1 MLLINSGHPQNG
13 RKENEMIK
21 VTKLDKYF
29 NKGKNNENHVLREVS
44 LELGEK
50 GLVCILGESGSGK
63 TTLLNTIG
71 GLDTFRSG
79 TVEVDDV
86 VLKKY
91 EQKKIERLRNQKFGY
106 IFQNYYLLQ
115 DYTVAYNVKLA
126 LNVFDL
132 TEEEK
137 DERVDY
143 VLEALGMARYKKK
156 RVSQLSGG
164 QQQRVSIARALVK
177 SPDIILADEPTGNLD
192 EENTLKTMSIL
203 KSISKECLVILV
215 SHEKAIA
222 KFFADRIIEIRDG
235 EIVKDYQNDATGAY
249 QKIDDSNIY
258 LRDMQQLKVEED
270 FIDLSLYRENFGRDD
285 EEELE
290 NRKLHIS
297 LAWKDGKLYIQTE
310 DDVNLV
316 LTGEESGCVMLDQSK
331 PKLDQSQMEEITYDL
346 PKMQAGRSM
355 GLPFREIWKL
365 ACENIRMMGKKHRFM
380 VGILLATSVLLVLAL
395 ADFMMQH
402 DINKQEVVTQDSH
415 YVTVKLEQAKGVSGS
430 DLNRQSL
437 QYCKETLTSDIQY
450 NALTQGTL
458 NIGYDGFRQL
468 KQINAKI
475 EDYSAVD
482 YHQLKKED
490 LVCGRLPKNRKEIV
504 IDKWLLNTFQ
514 KSGSV
519 VASLYNN
526 EKSLLGLT
534 VITMV
539 SDLELEI
546 VGVSDTGEPTIYAS
560 PYVAFGMNYGNKQI
574 MPLEELQE
582 LYPDDF
588 GKTTLKDQ
596 QILVDTIKYEEYEH
610 EKRWESGEMVTA
622 EAEQY
627 LGGIP
632 CKIVGKFP
640 KGNGAEY
647 VLPKE
652 RCEQVRLEYVADA
665 KQFQVYTDNVD
676 ETIKYFQDKGKAYSQ
691 YFKVKA
697 QSNAQAQ
704 IDKYRKEQK
713 ESGLNAGY
721 IVTIAVAVLSLI
733 MIYFTIKSNAMARSE
748 ELTVYRLIGIAPGS
762 ILKAYMLEM
771 VMMTAYT
778 CIPAILIT
786 SGVIKFITSVPSLE
800 IYLLFPWWMA
810 ALLIVA
816 MFVVNVIVSVLPVR
830 RILHTPPAQL
840 VQ

>member
-1 MLLINSGHPQNG
+1 MV
-13 RKENEMIK
+13 K
-21 VTKLDKYF
+21 VKKLDKYF
-29 NKGKNNENHVLREVS
+29 NKGKSNENHVLKEID
-44 LELGEK
+44 LDLADK

-79 TVEVDDV
+79 SIEVDDV

-177 SPDIILADEPTGNLD
+177 SPEIILADEPTGNLD

-235 EIVKDYQNDATGAY
+235 EITKDYENDASGAY
-249 QKIDDSNIY
+249 QKMDDANIY
-258 LRDMQQLKVEED
+258 LRDMERREIDEE
-270 FIDLSLYRENFGRDD
+270 FIDLSLYREKMGTDD
-285 EEELE
+285 PDSVTD
-290 NRKLHIS
+290 RKLHID
-297 LAWKDGKLYIQTE
+297 LAWKDGKLYIQTA
-310 DDVNLV
+310 DNVDLV
-316 LTGEESGCVMLDQSK
+316 LTGEDAGCVMLDENR
-331 PKLDQSQMEEITYDL
+331 PKLEQSQMEEVAYDL
-346 PKMQAGRSM
+346 PGLKAGRSM
-355 GLPFREIWKL
+355 GLPGKEVWKL
-365 ACENIRMMGKKHRFM
+365 ACENIRMLGKKHRFI

-402 DINKQEVVTQDSH
+402 EVNKQEVVSQDSH
-415 YVTVKLEQAKGVSGS
+415 YVTVNLEAVKGAVNSDVYIQA
-430 DLNRQSL
+430 RE
-437 QYCKETLTSDIQY
+437 YCEKALTSDIEY
-450 NALTQGTL
+450 SPMTQGVL
-458 NIGYDGFRQL
+458 NMGYDGFRQL
-468 KQINAKI
+468 KQVNAKI
-475 EDYSAVD
+475 DKFSAVNYD
-482 YHQLKKED
+482 KLKKED
-490 LVCGRLPKNRKEIV
+490 LVCGRLPENRKEIV
-504 IDKWLLNTFQ
+504 IDKWLLSTFK

-526 EKSLLGLT
+526 EESLLGLE
-534 VITMV
+534 VITM
-539 SDLELEI
+539 LPNLNLEI
-546 VGVSDTGEPTIYAS
+546 VGVSDTGEPSIYAS
-560 PYVAFGMNYGNKQI
+560 PYVILGMNYGNKRI
-574 MPLEELQE
+574 MSVEELRE
-582 LYPDDF
+582 AYPEKY
-588 GKTTLKDQ
+588 GKVTLKENE
-596 QILVDTIKYEEYEH
+596 ILVDEDKYRDYQDQV
-610 EKRWESGEMVTA
+610 RWDSGEVVTDTA
-622 EAEQY
+622 EEA
-627 LGGIP
+627 LGVDP
-632 CKIVGKFP
+632 CKVVGGFP
-640 KGNGAEY
+640 KNRGAEY
-647 VLPKE
+647 VLPEK
-652 RCEQVRLEYVADA
+652 RCEEVRLNYVADV
-665 KQFQVYTDNVD
+665 KQFQVYTDNVE
-676 ETIKYFQDKGKAYSQ
+676 ETIKYFEDKGKAYSK
-691 YFKVKA
+691 YFHVNA
-697 QSNAQAQ
+697 QSNAQLELENY
-704 IDKYRKEQK
+704 KKEQK
-713 ESGLNAGY
+713 DSGLNAGY

-748 ELTVYRLIGIAPGS
+748 ELTVYRLIGISPGS

-771 VMMTAYT
+771 VLMTAYT

-786 SGVIKFITSVPSLE
+786 CGVIKFITSIPSLE

-810 ALLIVA
+810 VLLIA
-816 MFVVNVIVSVLPVR
+816 ALFLVNTIVSILPVR
-830 RILHTPPAQL
+830 KILHTPPAQL

>member
-1 MLLINSGHPQNG
+1 
-13 RKENEMIK
+13 MIK
-21 VTKLDKYF
+21 VNKLDKYF
-29 NKGKNNENHVLREVS
+29 NKGKNNENHVLKEVS

-132 TEEEK
+132 TDEEK

-222 KFFADRIIEIRDG
+222 KFFADRIVEIRDG
-235 EIVKDYQNDATGAY
+235 EIVKDYKNNATGGY
-249 QKIDDSNIY
+249 QKVDDSNIY
-258 LRDMQQLKVEED
+258 LRDMEQQKVEDD
-270 FIDLSLYRENFGRDD
+270 FIDLSLYREKPGQDD
-285 EEELE
+285 EDGVE
-290 NRKLHIS
+290 NRKLHIN
-297 LAWKDGKLYIQTE
+297 LAWKDGKIYIQTE

-316 LTGEESGCVMLDQSK
+316 LTGEESGCVMLDQNR
-331 PKLDQSQMEEITYDL
+331 PKLDQSEMEEVAYDL
-346 PKMQAGRSM
+346 PKLQAGRSM

-365 ACENIRMMGKKHRFM
+365 ACENIRMMGKKHRFI
-380 VGILLATSVLLVLAL
+380 VGILLVTSVLLVLAL

-402 DINKQEVVTQDSH
+402 DINKQDIVTQDSH
-415 YVTVKLEQAKGVSGS
+415 YVTVKLERGKGVEGTE
-430 DLNRQSL
+430 LYTQTL
-437 QYCKETLTSDIQY
+437 EYCKETLTSDVRY
-450 NALTQGTL
+450 NAMTQGTL
-458 NIGYDGFRQL
+458 NIGYDGFSQL
-468 KQINAKI
+468 KQVNAKI

-482 YHQLKKED
+482 YNVLKKKD
-490 LVCGRLPKNRKEIV
+490 LICGRLPKNRKEIV

-534 VITMV
+534 VLTMV
-539 SDLELEI
+539 SDLELKI
-546 VGVSDTGEPTIYAS
+546 VGVSDTGEPTVYVS

-574 MPLEELQE
+574 MPVEELRE
-582 LYPDDF
+582 LYPEEY
-588 GKTTLKDQ
+588 GKTKLGEQ
-596 QILVDTIKYEEYEH
+596 QILIDTDKYEEYEYQ
-610 EKRWESGEMVTA
+610 KRWESGEMITA
-622 EAEQY
+622 QSEQY
-627 LGGIP
+627 LGVSP
-632 CKIVGKFP
+632 CKIAGKFP
-640 KGNGAEY
+640 KGSGAVY

-652 RCEQVRLEYVADA
+652 RCDRIRLEYVANA
-665 KQFQVYTDNVD
+665 MQFQVYTDNVE
-676 ETIKYFQDKGKAYSQ
+676 ETIQYFKDKGKAYSK
-691 YFKVKA
+691 YFKVKV

-704 IDKYRKEQK
+704 IDQYKKEQK

-721 IVTIAVAVLSLI
+721 IVTIAVAALSLI

-771 VMMTAYT
+771 IMMTAYT

-786 SGVIKFITSVPSLE
+786 SGIIKFITSVPSLE

-816 MFVVNVIVSVLPVR
+816 MFIVNSVVSVLPVH